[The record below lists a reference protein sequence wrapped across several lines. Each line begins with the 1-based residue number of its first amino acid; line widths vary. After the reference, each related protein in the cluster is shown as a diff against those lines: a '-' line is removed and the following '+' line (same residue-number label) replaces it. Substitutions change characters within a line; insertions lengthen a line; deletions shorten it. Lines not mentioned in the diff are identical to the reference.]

1 MTRAKAKAKGL
12 LCPLKSLTPY
22 TPTLN
27 GKFVKVGDSQH
38 YWGFSKLR
46 FNHESRTMVPGF
58 ELLFYCNNKLP
69 EPKKEDTNWIPTDW
83 ANYMDPNAMT
93 TLLGG
98 CHLQYRRRRVLGG
111 LPTCIEEPI

>member
-1 MTRAKAKAKGL
+1 
-12 LCPLKSLTPY
+12 
-22 TPTLN
+22 
-27 GKFVKVGDSQH
+27 
-38 YWGFSKLR
+38 
-46 FNHESRTMVPGF
+46 MVPGF

-98 CHLQYRRRRVLGG
+98 CHLQYRRRRVLEG
-111 LPTCIEEPI
+111 